1 MKYRISEGDRASRLI
16 NAAAFLKDNVYTRTA
31 DLDTIERILSADL
44 YYHNSCFNA
53 YERKVYT
60 EMCGPSTSTTAPDG
74 KRNVYKKYTQFIG
87 DIIVHVISLTDIREH
102 INSIENID
110 LKNNELKTFLLE
122 SFGDEIQFCNP
133 VKQNES
139 LIVYSSS
146 VDIQDVINTLSI
158 C

>member
-1 MKYRISEGDRASRLI
+1 MFTHVTHVQLTCI
-16 NAAAFLKDNVYTRTA
+16 
-31 DLDTIERILSADL
+31 TITVVLMLMNEKFR
-44 YYHNSCFNA
+44 
-53 YERKVYT
+53 T
-60 EMCGPSTSTTAPDG
+60 EMSGPSTSTTAPDG
-74 KRNVYKKYTQFIG
+74 KRNFYKKYTQFIG
-87 DIIVHVISLTDIREH
+87 DIIAHGNGISLTDIREH